1 MGQTSYR
8 RVLLKISGESLKGSA
23 AYGIESDAV
32 RYLAEEVGE
41 ASALGVEIAV
51 VIGGG
56 NIWRGESAESQGM
69 DRATAD
75 YAGMLATVINAL
87 ALQDGLEKRGI
98 TTRTQS
104 AIQVQ
109 AVAESYIRRRAMRHL
124 EKGRVVLFAAG
135 TGNPFMTTDTASA
148 LRALEIGA
156 DVLLMAKHNVDG
168 VYDSDPHEN
177 PEATLFKSLDYMEAL
192 NLRLG
197 VMDATAVSLCMDNQL
212 PIIVFDIFKKGSM
225 SRILRGEPL
234 GTIISGREQKMPADK
249 EGETAL
255 TSQAVLEGVD
265 RKMDRAIE
273 ALKRDLNSLRTG
285 RATPSLI
292 ENVSVDYYG
301 VPTPLKQIASI
312 TVPDARAIMV
322 QPWDKQS
329 LREIEKSLM
338 KSEMG
343 FNPSNDGNMITVPIP
358 PLNQE
363 RRQDMVRLLKR
374 KLEDGK
380 VSVRNVRREGLENLR
395 KLERDKVVSQDENR
409 RAQDQL
415 QKMTDGHTKAI
426 DQVGAAK
433 ETEILQV

>member
-1 MGQTSYR
+1 
-8 RVLLKISGESLKGSA
+8 
-23 AYGIESDAV
+23 
-32 RYLAEEVGE
+32 
-41 ASALGVEIAV
+41 
-51 VIGGG
+51 
-56 NIWRGESAESQGM
+56 
-69 DRATAD
+69 
-75 YAGMLATVINAL
+75 
-87 ALQDGLEKRGI
+87 
-98 TTRTQS
+98 
-104 AIQVQ
+104 
-109 AVAESYIRRRAMRHL
+109 
-124 EKGRVVLFAAG
+124 
-135 TGNPFMTTDTASA
+135 
-148 LRALEIGA
+148 
-156 DVLLMAKHNVDG
+156 
-168 VYDSDPHEN
+168 
-177 PEATLFKSLDYMEAL
+177 
-192 NLRLG
+192 
-197 VMDATAVSLCMDNQL
+197 
-212 PIIVFDIFKKGSM
+212 
-225 SRILRGEPL
+225 
-234 GTIISGREQKMPADK
+234 MPADK